1 LGNGLLAVIPAR
13 GGSKRIP
20 GKNVL
25 SFFGHPMIAYAIAAA
40 RNSGLFE
47 RIIVST
53 DDAEIGK
60 IAAWYGGEYF
70 KRPPKLATD
79 EADLVDVSLNVLQT
93 LAGEGFQ
100 PRALC
105 QLMPNCP
112 LRRSDDICN
121 QFREFETSNRKF
133 QISVVPYRAVY
144 PHWAMAQEPDGGKI
158 MFDID
163 SRANSQTLP
172 KAYCP
177 TGAIWWVQRGEFIEQ
192 RTFYGKPYYLAN
204 MDANRG
210 IDIDEAADL
219 ELADLLVRGLRDRD
233 GVSPLEVISAQPY
246 RDRGVVVDG

>member
-1 LGNGLLAVIPAR
+1 MSKGLLAVIPAR

-25 SFFGHPMIAYAIAAA
+25 SFFGHPMIAYAISAA
-40 RNSGLFE
+40 RNCGLFE

-53 DDAEIGK
+53 DNAEIGK
-60 IAAWYGGEYF
+60 MAAWYGGEYF
-70 KRPPKLATD
+70 ARPPNLATD
-79 EADLVDVSLNVLQT
+79 TADLVDVSLHVLQT

-121 QFREFETSNRKF
+121 HFHEFETSNRKF

-144 PHWAMAQEPDGGKI
+144 PHWAVAQDQDGGKFI
-158 MFDID
+158 FGTDL
-163 SRANSQTLP
+163 RANSQTLP

-177 TGAIWWVQRGEFIEQ
+177 TGAIWWVQCEEFIEQ
-192 RTFYGKPYYLAN
+192 RAFYGKPYYFAS

-210 IDIDEAADL
+210 IDIDDAADL
-219 ELADLLVRGLRDRD
+219 ALADLLVRGLRDRD
-233 GVSPLEVISAQPY
+233 GASPLEVITAQPF
-246 RDRGVVVDG
+246 RAGVVDA